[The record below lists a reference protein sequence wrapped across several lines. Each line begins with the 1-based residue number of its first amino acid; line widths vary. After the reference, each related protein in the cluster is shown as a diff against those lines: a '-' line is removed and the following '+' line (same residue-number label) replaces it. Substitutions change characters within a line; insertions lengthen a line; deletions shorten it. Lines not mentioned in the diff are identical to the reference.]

1 MNELIYKI
9 LRKHS
14 ISEEEFNL
22 TGRANRPPVAAKNK
36 QKNQKPKSQRLKRL
50 AEKKA
55 RKMQRGK

>member
-1 MNELIYKI
+1 MNEHIYKI
-9 LRKHS
+9 LLKHS

-22 TGRANRPPVAAKNK
+22 TGRANRPPVAAKSK
-36 QKNQKPKSQRLKRL
+36 QKPKSQRLKRL